1 LEQLGD
7 DVADFSSPTSIL
19 SLLMT
24 MCGISFASSFSSSQE
39 FWLVMTSMASAATR
53 FRGSVAGNN

>member
-39 FWLVMTSMASAATR
+39 FWLVMTSMACSDA
-53 FRGSVAGNN
+53 V